1 MKQVTT
7 LLIVSVVLA
16 VFLGFVLGNP
26 LLVILNAETDTKS
39 YCDTGDTDYYGA
51 GQYPDDE
58 LLSTD
63 KVWLSWVS
71 DGTGVP
77 FSVAGKYKRCA
88 GAWYANSYGNRY
100 VFSLDVG
107 DGFKGFA
114 QDDFPN
120 GFIAPPNADQGL
132 LIKGE
137 GGWSR
142 GVDAR
147 EIRLD
152 GTTVRFLD
160 DSDPASIVDGAVL
173 RVQLQ
178 VKYQHLFQAETWGTI
193 AQDEATLRYGIPTLT
208 RGAELYEVGETWEF
222 RWSGLPFTETEDGTT
237 AYYMT
242 VTDLNTNAPLA
253 GWDRRPL
260 DATSGIASGIVTA
273 GMFKLQGANAIRAEV
288 YSPVFRASVTDSSVI
303 DDKDLAPTLDTL
315 EWNQPE
321 FREGDT
327 ITVTYSATPN
337 PSTGK
342 AITRYHV
349 LINIDGA
356 ILFDQDT
363 TGTSVSVSAS
373 RTGNVYGEVRAYD
386 EDGRPSATRQIQATV
401 GNVIDICEVK
411 PDLPQCVGQGSGWV
425 AIVAALAVFVLGL
438 LLILPKAGNPRVFLI
453 ALLMLAGVAA
463 GVYFLVGGVL

>member
-26 LLVILNAETDTKS
+26 LLVILNAETDTQS

-114 QDDFPN
+114 QDDFPL

-160 DSDPASIVDGAVL
+160 DSDSASIVDGAVL
-173 RVQLQ
+173 RVELQ

-193 AQDEATLRYGIPTLT
+193 AQDRSEEHTS
-208 RGAELYEVGETWEF
+208 EL
-222 RWSGLPFTETEDGTT
+222 
-237 AYYMT
+237 
-242 VTDLNTNAPLA
+242 
-253 GWDRRPL
+253 
-260 DATSGIASGIVTA
+260 
-273 GMFKLQGANAIRAEV
+273 Q
-288 YSPVFRASVTDSSVI
+288 SPDHLVCR
-303 DDKDLAPTLDTL
+303 
-315 EWNQPE
+315 
-321 FREGDT
+321 
-327 ITVTYSATPN
+327 
-337 PSTGK
+337 
-342 AITRYHV
+342 
-349 LINIDGA
+349 
-356 ILFDQDT
+356 
-363 TGTSVSVSAS
+363 
-373 RTGNVYGEVRAYD
+373 
-386 EDGRPSATRQIQATV
+386 
-401 GNVIDICEVK
+401 
-411 PDLPQCVGQGSGWV
+411 
-425 AIVAALAVFVLGL
+425 L
-438 LLILPKAGNPRVFLI
+438 LLEKKK
-453 ALLMLAGVAA
+453 
-463 GVYFLVGGVL
+463 